1 MPQITV
7 RGISPEVEKEIRRI
21 SKKKNISI
29 NQVIKEIIHKE
40 FGMVKKKPLASSLK
54 KLAGGWSRDDADA
67 FESAILSCEQID
79 VEMWQ

>member
-29 NQVIKEIIHKE
+29 NQVESCIPMQQLLNERRS
-40 FGMVKKKPLASSLK
+40 LAYNKVNNRFITYSTTCLK
-54 KLAGGWSRDDADA
+54 C
-67 FESAILSCEQID
+67 ILY
-79 VEMWQ
+79 V